1 MPGTNMNVSRR
12 SSLVALLGLVAAGC
26 GGGGGSGGSGS
37 TAPAMAGSTTTRTI
51 SAQSNGTSYPLS
63 IYLPPNPVAIRANLP
78 TVYLLD
84 GESR

>member
-37 TAPAMAGSTTTRTI
+37 TAPAMAGSTQTRTVASQI
-51 SAQSNGTSYPLS
+51 NGTTYPLS
-63 IYLPPNPVAIRANLP
+63 I
-78 TVYLLD
+78 
-84 GESR
+84 